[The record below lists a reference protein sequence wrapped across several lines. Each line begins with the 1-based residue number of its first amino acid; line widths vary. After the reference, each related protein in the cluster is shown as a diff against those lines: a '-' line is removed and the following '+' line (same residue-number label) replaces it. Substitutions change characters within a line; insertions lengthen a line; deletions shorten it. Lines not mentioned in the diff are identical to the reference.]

1 MTRIKFPAAA
11 PLLTVVA
18 VLAGCS
24 KSSQSSQAPAP
35 APAQSATSTSTASG
49 AAPTD
54 YGTSTS
60 PGPGKIALNI
70 SVDGGE
76 AVYGDPVAGKQVF
89 NQCVSCHAVEAGQ
102 NKVGPTLH
110 GVIGRPAGTIPGFR
124 YSDSNKKSGK
134 VWTEQELY
142 TYLANP
148 QKELPGTYMTY
159 IGVSDPQKRADVIA
173 YLQEN
178 TK

>member
-1 MTRIKFPAAA
+1 MTTITLRAAA
-11 PLLTVVA
+11 PLMAVVA

-24 KSSQSSQAPAP
+24 KPSQSSQAPAP
-35 APAQSATSTSTASG
+35 AESAISSS
-49 AAPTD
+49 AAPAD
-54 YGTSTS
+54 YGTATS
-60 PGPGKIALNI
+60 PGAGKLKLSI
-70 SVDGGE
+70 SVDGGK
-76 AVYGDPVAGKQVF
+76 AIYGDPAAGKEVF
-89 NQCVSCHAVEAGQ
+89 NQCISCHAVEAGQ

-110 GVIGRPAGTIPGFR
+110 AIIGRPAGQIAGFH
-124 YSDSNKKSGK
+124 YSDANKNSGK

-148 QKELPGTYMTY
+148 QKEVPGTYMTF

>member
-1 MTRIKFPAAA
+1 MTRIKFPAAV

-18 VLAGCS
+18 VVAGCS
-24 KSSQSSQAPAP
+24 KSSQSSQTAAPSENATPTAAAPA
-35 APAQSATSTSTASG
+35 
-49 AAPTD
+49 D
-54 YGTSTS
+54 YGTAIS
-60 PGPGKIALNI
+60 PGSGKLKLSI
-70 SVDGGE
+70 SVDGGK
-76 AVYGDPVAGKQVF
+76 AIYGDPTAGKQVF
-89 NQCVSCHAVEAGQ
+89 NQCVSCHSVAAGE

-110 GVIGRPAGTIPGFR
+110 AIIGRKAGEIPGFR
-124 YSDSNKKSGK
+124 YSDANKNSGK

-148 QKELPGTYMTY
+148 QKEVPGTYMTF

>member
-1 MTRIKFPAAA
+1 MPRIRFAVAA
-11 PLLTVVA
+11 PLMTVVA

-24 KSSQSSQAPAP
+24 KPSQSSQAPAAGPAENAAP
-35 APAQSATSTSTASG
+35 APAG
-49 AAPTD
+49 PVD
-54 YGTSTS
+54 YGTATS
-60 PGPGKIALNI
+60 PGPGKLKLSIA
-70 SVDGGE
+70 VDDGK
-76 AVYGDPVAGKQVF
+76 AIYGDPDSGKQVF
-89 NQCVSCHAVEAGQ
+89 NQCVSCHSVAASE

-110 GVIGRPAGTIPGFR
+110 AIIGRQAGQIPGFR
-124 YSDSNKKSGK
+124 YSDANKNSGK
-134 VWTEQELY
+134 TWTEQELY

-148 QKELPGTYMTY
+148 QKDVPGTYMTY

>member
-1 MTRIKFPAAA
+1 
-11 PLLTVVA
+11 V
-18 VLAGCS
+18 
-24 KSSQSSQAPAP
+24 
-35 APAQSATSTSTASG
+35 
-49 AAPTD
+49 D
-54 YGTSTS
+54 YGTATS
-60 PGPGKIALNI
+60 AGPGKLKLAI
-70 SVDGGE
+70 SGDDGK
-76 AVYGDPVAGKQVF
+76 AIYGDPEAGKTVF

-110 GVIGRPAGTIPGFR
+110 GIIGRKAGQIPGFH
-124 YSDSNKKSGK
+124 YSDANAKSGK

-142 TYLANP
+142 LYLANP
-148 QKELPGTYMTY
+148 QKDVPGTYMTF

>member
-1 MTRIKFPAAA
+1 MPRIKLAAAA
-11 PLLTVVA
+11 PLMTVVA

-24 KSSQSSQAPAP
+24 KPSQSSQAPASGP
-35 APAQSATSTSTASG
+35 AENAAPAGTR
-49 AAPTD
+49 PVD
-54 YGTSTS
+54 YGTATS
-60 PGPGKIALNI
+60 PGPGKLKLAIDA
-70 SVDGGE
+70 DGGK
-76 AVYGDPVAGKQVF
+76 AIYGDPTAGKEVF
-89 NQCVSCHAVEAGQ
+89 NQCVSCHSATAGE

-110 GVIGRPAGTIPGFR
+110 GIIGRKAGQIPGFR
-124 YSDSNKKSGK
+124 YSDANKNSGK

-148 QKELPGTYMTY
+148 QHEVPGTYMTF

>member
-1 MTRIKFPAAA
+1 MTTIKLAAAA
-11 PLLTVVA
+11 PLMTVVA

-24 KSSQSSQAPAP
+24 KSSQSPQAPAP
-35 APAQSATSTSTASG
+35 AES
-49 AAPTD
+49 AAPAAAAPAD
-54 YGTSTS
+54 YGTAVA
-60 PGPGKIALNI
+60 PGAGKLKLSI
-70 SVDGGE
+70 SVDGGK
-76 AVYGDPVAGKQVF
+76 AIYGDPTAGKDVF
-89 NQCVSCHAVEAGQ
+89 NQCVSCHSVAAGE

-110 GVIGRPAGTIPGFR
+110 GVIGRKAGAIAGFR
-124 YSDSNKKSGK
+124 YSDANKNSGK
-134 VWTEQELY
+134 TWTEQELY

-148 QKELPGTYMTY
+148 QKAVPGTYMTF

>member
-1 MTRIKFPAAA
+1 MPRIKLAAAA
-11 PLLTVVA
+11 PLMTVVA

-24 KSSQSSQAPAP
+24 KSSQSSQTPAAPEG
-35 APAQSATSTSTASG
+35 STSAPP
-49 AAPTD
+49 AAGPVD
-54 YGTSTS
+54 YGTATS
-60 PGPGKIALNI
+60 PGSGKLKLSI
-70 SVDGGE
+70 SVADGK
-76 AVYGDPVAGKQVF
+76 AIYGDPTAGKEVF
-89 NQCVSCHAVEAGQ
+89 NQCVSCHSVAAGE

-110 GVIGRPAGTIPGFR
+110 GIIGRKAGQIPGFR
-124 YSDSNKKSGK
+124 YSDANKNSGK

-148 QKELPGTYMTY
+148 QHEVPGTYMTF

>member
-1 MTRIKFPAAA
+1 MTRIRIPAAA
-11 PLLTVVA
+11 PLMTVVA

-24 KSSQSSQAPAP
+24 KSSQSSQAPA
-35 APAQSATSTSTASG
+35 AAESATPTAAG
-49 AAPTD
+49 PAD
-54 YGTSTS
+54 YGTAVS
-60 PGPGKIALNI
+60 PGAGKLKLSI
-70 SVDGGE
+70 SVDGGK
-76 AVYGDPVAGKQVF
+76 AIYGDPTAGKEVF
-89 NQCVSCHAVEAGQ
+89 NQCVSCHSVAAGE

-110 GVIGRPAGTIPGFR
+110 GIIGRKAGQIPDFR
-124 YSDSNKKSGK
+124 YSDANKNSGK

-142 TYLANP
+142 SYLASP
-148 QKELPGTYMTY
+148 QKVLPGTYMTF

>member
-1 MTRIKFPAAA
+1 MTRIKFPTAA
-11 PLLTVVA
+11 PLMTVVA

-35 APAQSATSTSTASG
+35 AEN
-49 AAPTD
+49 AAPAATGPVD
-54 YGTSTS
+54 YGTATS
-60 PGPGKIALNI
+60 PGAGKLKLSIA
-70 SVDGGE
+70 VDGGK
-76 AVYGDPVAGKQVF
+76 AIYADPTAGKEVF
-89 NQCVSCHAVEAGQ
+89 NQCVSCHSVAAGE

-110 GVIGRPAGTIPGFR
+110 AIIGRKAGKIPGFR
-124 YSDSNKKSGK
+124 YSDANKNSGK

-148 QKELPGTYMTY
+148 QKAVPGTYMTF

>member
-1 MTRIKFPAAA
+1 MTTIKLRVAA
-11 PLLTVVA
+11 PLMTVVA

-24 KSSQSSQAPAP
+24 KPSQSSQAPA
-35 APAQSATSTSTASG
+35 SGESSTSTPT
-49 AAPTD
+49 AAGPAD
-54 YGTSTS
+54 YGTAVS
-60 PGPGKIALNI
+60 PGPGKLKLSI
-70 SVDGGE
+70 SVDGGK
-76 AVYGDPVAGKQVF
+76 AIYGDPTAGKEVF
-89 NQCVSCHAVEAGQ
+89 NQCVSCHSVAVGE

-110 GVIGRPAGTIPGFR
+110 AIIGRKAGEIPGFR
-124 YSDSNKKSGK
+124 YSDANKNSGK
-134 VWTEQELY
+134 VWSEQELY

-148 QKELPGTYMTY
+148 QKEVPGTYMTF

>member
-11 PLLTVVA
+11 PLMTVVA

-24 KSSQSSQAPAP
+24 KSSQSSQAPAS
-35 APAQSATSTSTASG
+35 APAESATS
-49 AAPTD
+49 AAAGPAD
-54 YGTSTS
+54 YGTATS
-60 PGPGKIALNI
+60 PGAGKLKLAIG
-70 SVDGGE
+70 VDGGK
-76 AVYGDPVAGKQVF
+76 AIYGDPTAGKQVF

-110 GVIGRPAGTIPGFR
+110 AVIGRPAGTLPGFR
-124 YSDSNKKSGK
+124 YSDANKKSGK

-148 QKELPGTYMTY
+148 QKEVPGTYMTY